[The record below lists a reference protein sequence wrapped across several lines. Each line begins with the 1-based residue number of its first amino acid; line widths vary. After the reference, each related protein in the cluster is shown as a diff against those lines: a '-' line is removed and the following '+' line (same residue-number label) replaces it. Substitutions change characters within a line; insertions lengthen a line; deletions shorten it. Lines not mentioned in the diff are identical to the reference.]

1 VRGAEQLVA
10 MRLRHRRPAMVDIE
24 TERDPQ
30 RWCDTWRADG
40 FANAQ
45 LLIEPTENV
54 DRLDLRCV
62 VGLVIEVQGVDA
74 ERVAAIAQAC
84 KNAGAKRVITAVF
97 GAREAVTLDDSDGVL
112 CG

>member
-1 VRGAEQLVA
+1 MRGAEQLIA
-10 MRLRHRRPAMVDIE
+10 MRLQHRKPAMVDIE

-45 LLIEPTENV
+45 LLIEPAENV
-54 DRLDLRCV
+54 QRMDLRCV
-62 VGLVIEVQGVDA
+62 VGLVVEVQGSDA
-74 ERVAAIAQAC
+74 GRVLAIAEAC
-84 KNAGAKRVITAVF
+84 KAAGARRVISAVF
-97 GAREAVTLDDSDGVL
+97 GPRDALVLDDSDGVL